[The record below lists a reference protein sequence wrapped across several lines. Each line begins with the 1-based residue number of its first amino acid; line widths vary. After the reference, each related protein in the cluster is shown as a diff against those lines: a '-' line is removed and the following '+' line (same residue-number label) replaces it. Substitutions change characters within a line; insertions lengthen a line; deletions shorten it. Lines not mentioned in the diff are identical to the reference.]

1 MSFHA
6 AMHAA
11 AAALAGGRLEV
22 PNHVECRDGAPRPR
36 CNVTIGRYADL
47 HGISVADGGGD
58 AYAEHAAYDAIG
70 LGAGAIH
77 DHLQNSVLLIPDLIS
92 PEECAQLIA
101 DVEKHHAALEEAGEE
116 EDDLAK
122 HQRQV
127 YGGAGGMFYRY
138 RIPQLSEETVAL
150 FDVILRERLLPFIS
164 KELPAVADMVY
175 TWSEAAA
182 TKKGSK
188 LDPIEPRCEEAT
200 LASLPLRYAP
210 EEPAINRYT
219 EGGYFA
225 PHTDQQALTLNV
237 LLAPEGPTTFVGGG
251 TAFWREDMRCKLSTL
266 RVQPQAGV
274 GVVFNGTV
282 KHAGRPVVSGL
293 RHLLVCSFSICAPTY
308 VSNANKRVPVV
319 ASAQT
324 HGDGV
329 RATAKYW

>member
-11 AAALAGGRLEV
+11 AAALAGGRLVV

-36 CNVTIGRYADL
+36 CDVTSGRYADL
-47 HGISVADGGGD
+47 HGISAADGGAD
-58 AYAEHAAYDAIG
+58 AYVEHGEYDSIA

-77 DHLQNSVLLIPDLIS
+77 EHLRNCVLLVPDLIS
-92 PEECAQLIA
+92 PAECAQLIA

-116 EDDLAK
+116 MDDLAR

-127 YGGAGGMFYRY
+127 YGGAGGLFYRY

-150 FDVILRERLLPFIS
+150 FNVILRERLLPFVS
-164 KELPAVADMVY
+164 KELPAVEDMVY
-175 TWSEAAA
+175 LWSDVAAS
-182 TKKGSK
+182 KKGSK
-188 LDPIEPRCEEAT
+188 LDPIEPRSEDAP

-225 PHTDQQALTLNV
+225 PHTDQQALTLNI
-237 LLAPEGPTTFVGGG
+237 LLAPEGPKTFIGGG
-251 TAFWREDMRCKLSTL
+251 TAFWREDMRNKLSTL

-274 GVVFNGTV
+274 GVIFNGTV
-282 KHAGRPVVSGL
+282 KHAGRPVTSGL

-308 VSNANKRVPVV
+308 VSNAAKKRAPG
-319 ASAQT
+319 APQT
-324 HGDGV
+324 PGDDV